1 MFHNLKIFFTEN
13 LVGGYSNLIFHTET
27 NLVNDACGRAGIK
40 THRPRILPFQITVG
54 VGCFP
59 WLSYLRVYRTHKSI
73 PGSEPQKKKKCLFS
87 SNSFFYGY
95 ILLALKFSPLAY
107 MNQLILEIIVNG
119 VHKSPKIP
127 FNFFI
132 LIEMTKSV
140 HQSWF
145 LEVSLDA

>member
-1 MFHNLKIFFTEN
+1 MTPSITSIVSYTFPNFSSYLLPVKISKFEMFHNLKIFFTEN

-73 PGSEPQKKKKCLFS
+73 PGSEPQKKKSVCSHQIPSFMVIFYWHL
-87 SNSFFYGY
+87 NSHPWH
-95 ILLALKFSPLAY
+95 I
-107 MNQLILEIIVNG
+107 
-119 VHKSPKIP
+119 
-127 FNFFI
+127 
-132 LIEMTKSV
+132 
-140 HQSWF
+140 
-145 LEVSLDA
+145 